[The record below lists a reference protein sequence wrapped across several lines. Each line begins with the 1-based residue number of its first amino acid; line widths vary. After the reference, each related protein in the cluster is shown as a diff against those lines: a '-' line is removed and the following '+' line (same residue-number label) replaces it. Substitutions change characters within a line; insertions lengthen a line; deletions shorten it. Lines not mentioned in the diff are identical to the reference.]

1 MGRPKK
7 RAAPRIAQYVNRN
20 FENLVLNELAR
31 VIKMIEPPFAAKKR
45 GRQAHDARIIAFC
58 LIWKTMFCL
67 TYDGIESSVKMHSE
81 ILIHTFGVQKLPGH
95 SVIHRGIEK
104 IPMSYIRRVNH
115 HLILRFRRRGMTV
128 AVDSSGFS
136 LSNSSKWF
144 DIRIRRTNSRKDSMK
159 LHIVIDVDTGIIHQ
173 FTITDWK
180 RHDSKEFGKLVNSL
194 PKIAKALGD
203 KAYSSRKNCEIVAK
217 RGGKP
222 FLIFKENATGRSKG
236 SPEWKISFQEY
247 KNNPKAWKDIYHL
260 RSLVES
266 VFSSIKKRWNSHI
279 ASRKGWY
286 KRRELALKVVCY
298 NLKQVLYNQ
307 RAEELGIGLWKSLQ

>member
-7 RAAPRIAQYVNRN
+7 RTAPKIAQYVNRN

-31 VIKMIEPPFAAKKR
+31 IIKKINPPYEANER
-45 GRQAHDARIIAFC
+45 GRQAHDPRLVAFC

-81 ILIHTFGVQKLPGH
+81 ILKHTFGVMKLPGH
-95 SVIHRGIEK
+95 SVIHRGMERISMK
-104 IPMSYIRRVNH
+104 YIRKVNH
-115 HLILRFRRRGMTV
+115 RLILRFRRRGMTV

-144 DIRIRRTNSRKDSMK
+144 DIRICRTNSRKDSMK
-159 LHIVIDVDTGIIHQ
+159 LHIVIDVDTGIIHH
-173 FTITDWK
+173 FTITNWK
-180 RHDSKEFGKLVNSL
+180 RNDSKEFAKLVNSL
-194 PKIAKALGD
+194 PRIAKVLGD
-203 KAYSSRKNCEIVAK
+203 KAYCSRMNCEITSE

-222 FLIFKENATGRSKG
+222 YLIFKENATGRSKG
-236 SPEWKISFQEY
+236 SSAWKISFQEF

-279 ASRKGWY
+279 ASINGWF

-298 NLKQVLYNQ
+298 NVKQVLYNQ
-307 RAEELGIGLWKSLQ
+307 RAEELGIGLWECLH